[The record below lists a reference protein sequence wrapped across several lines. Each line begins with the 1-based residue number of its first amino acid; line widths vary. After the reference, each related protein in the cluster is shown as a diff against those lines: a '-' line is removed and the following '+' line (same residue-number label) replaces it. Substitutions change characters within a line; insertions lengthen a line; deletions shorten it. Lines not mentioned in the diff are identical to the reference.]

1 MYQNILRKEICNM
14 LSAFSKWPP
23 SEQEITAKN
32 ASIPTLLCFFLENL
46 LYCSDK
52 QTHRRNRI
60 ISSIAQDLIYK
71 KTNCESKTV
80 KHVGLGFCT
89 KRKTV
94 SRKLIAWLNYLGH
107 SISYH
112 NVNLVETHI
121 AEEQMANVTTA
132 AYVPNNIKPEEFIT
146 FLYEI
151 GDINVSQ
158 YMEGRICP

>member
-1 MYQNILRKEICNM
+1 MYQNILWKEICNM

-46 LYCSDK
+46 LYYSDK

-60 ISSIAQDLIYK
+60 ISSIAQDLIYN

-80 KHVGLGFCT
+80 KHVGLSLCT
-89 KRKTV
+89 KRKAV
-94 SRKLIAWLNYLGH
+94 SRKLIAWLNHLGH

-121 AEEQMANVTTA
+121 AEEQMANVTIA
-132 AYVPNNIKPEEFIT
+132 AYVPKNIKPEEFIS
-146 FLYEI
+146 FLYDI
-151 GDINVSQ
+151 GDINVNR
-158 YMEGRICP
+158 YMEGGICP